1 MKYVVKLEIRLEEQ
15 QNEFDEI
22 QGRRKE
28 TMTQLFNSE
37 INVLKETNYKLNEK
51 VSQRD
56 KIIRKMY
63 KVIGI

>member
-1 MKYVVKLEIRLEEQ
+1 LEEIKKDIEMKYVVKLEIRLEEQ

-51 VSQRD
+51 VS
-56 KIIRKMY
+56 
-63 KVIGI
+63 